1 MKFFKVI
8 AALFV
13 ASVLT
18 AFFAELLVLNR
29 RGENGSNNGEEIPPL
44 TDEQEPVKIAD
55 YSGFA
60 TGEAVLSQI
69 SVSARSAMLCS
80 SDGYVIFEKN
90 ADTPLPMASITKV
103 MSAIVALELI
113 DDTSKTVTVP
123 REAVG
128 IEGSSV
134 YLESGEKVTY
144 EMLLYSTM
152 LESAN
157 DAVTALA
164 ILTAGSE
171 EEFVFLM
178 NKKAKELS
186 MGSTHFCN
194 PHGLSEAEHFT
205 TARDYTKLMAYSLN
219 NEAFCNIIK
228 TKKILF
234 EKLDG
239 SMTRVLTNHN
249 RLLNTYS
256 GMLGGKTGFT
266 KASGR
271 TLVTAASK
279 NGTTIICVTLDAPD
293 DWHDHT
299 SMLDAGFEAVKT
311 VDITKEEL
319 AATIPVATGVIAEI
333 EATARE
339 PLSFTCA
346 RDDEITFDII
356 TPHIVFAPIS
366 KGDTLG
372 RAKIF
377 KNGKLINEIELVAS
391 EKVNVLEEK
400 TYKEGVFDKILGFFR
415 KEKTSE

>member
-18 AFFAELLVLNR
+18 AFFSELLVLNR
-29 RGENGSNNGEEIPPL
+29 RNENDLNNGEQSPPL
-44 TDEQEPVKIAD
+44 TDEQESVKISD
-55 YSGFA
+55 YSDFA
-60 TGEAVLSQI
+60 TGEAALLQI
-69 SVSARSAMLCS
+69 TVSARSAILCS

-123 REAVG
+123 KEAVG

-134 YLESGEKVTY
+134 YLEDGEKVTY

-164 ILTAGSE
+164 ILAAGSE
-171 EEFVFLM
+171 EEFVSLM

-186 MGSTHFCN
+186 MDSTHFCN

-205 TARDYTKLMAYSLN
+205 TARDYSKLMAYSLK
-219 NEAFCNIIK
+219 NERFCNIIK
-228 TKKILF
+228 TKKIIF

-239 SMTRVLTNHN
+239 SKTRVLTNHN

-266 KASGR
+266 KISGR
-271 TLVTAASK
+271 TLVTAARK

-293 DWHDHT
+293 DWRDHT

-319 AATIPVATGVIAEI
+319 SATIPVATGIITEI
-333 EATARE
+333 EATARQSF
-339 PLSFTCA
+339 SFTCA

-356 TPHIVFAPIS
+356 TPHIVFAPIT
-366 KGDTLG
+366 KGDNLG
-372 RAKIF
+372 RVEFF
-377 KNGKLINEIELVAS
+377 KNGKLIKEVELIAAKSVDL
-391 EKVNVLEEK
+391 LEEK
-400 TYKEGVFDKILGFFR
+400 TDKEGVFDKILGFFR
-415 KEKTSE
+415 REKTSE